1 MIIPNFVKY
10 CLVGFLLSPI
20 LLAEPGKP
28 FVHPGMMHSK
38 AEIAFVKEKI
48 SLGEQPWKSAW
59 EQLQSDEVAS
69 LSYTPTPEANVVRGA
84 RNRPDIG
91 SSDFSNDAAA
101 AYAHALQWSLT
112 GKQEHATKV
121 IEILNAWSGT
131 LKSVGGHDAK
141 LLVGLDGVAFCNAA
155 ELLRHTNDQWSEKD
169 QKQFEKMLR
178 DVFYPLIKDFYPTA
192 NGNWDASMIQTMIAM
207 AIFLDD
213 RAMFDRAKA
222 YFLSG
227 EGNGNITKYLNH
239 FGECQESGRDQLH
252 VQMGLGFL
260 SCACEMAWKQ
270 GVDLYGAADNR
281 LALGFE
287 YTAKYNLG
295 EKVPFEPY
303 RSVEG
308 RYFYDK
314 ISKNGRGRFRPIYER
329 TIHHYTKQKGLKMP
343 YSTKVAVSKRPAAR
357 HGQHMSWG
365 TLMYYGLPS
374 DLGSL
379 EVK

>member
-1 MIIPNFVKY
+1 LTYRYGWLYLTIPCANYFLLEECSIFDNFNPILSPMIIPNFVKY

-112 GKQEHATKV
+112 GKREHATKV

-141 LLVGLDGVAFCNAA
+141 LLVGFCDG
-155 ELLRHTNDQWSEKD
+155 
-169 QKQFEKMLR
+169 
-178 DVFYPLIKDFYPTA
+178 Y
-192 NGNWDASMIQTMIAM
+192 
-207 AIFLDD
+207 
-213 RAMFDRAKA
+213 
-222 YFLSG
+222 LS
-227 EGNGNITKYLNH
+227 
-239 FGECQESGRDQLH
+239 
-252 VQMGLGFL
+252 
-260 SCACEMAWKQ
+260 
-270 GVDLYGAADNR
+270 
-281 LALGFE
+281 
-287 YTAKYNLG
+287 
-295 EKVPFEPY
+295 
-303 RSVEG
+303 
-308 RYFYDK
+308 
-314 ISKNGRGRFRPIYER
+314 
-329 TIHHYTKQKGLKMP
+329 
-343 YSTKVAVSKRPAAR
+343 
-357 HGQHMSWG
+357 
-365 TLMYYGLPS
+365 
-374 DLGSL
+374 
-379 EVK
+379 